1 MFVVV
6 LVDMVVDAV
15 RGCGLRLIF
24 VDFDV
29 LSLLWP
35 VGMASP
41 TNEA

>member
-15 RGCGLRLIF
+15 RWCRLRLIF

-29 LSLLWP
+29 LSLLLL
-35 VGMASP
+35 VGMASL